1 MRSARHA
8 GGGWHKNLADASGLA
23 AGEGGRE
30 RERERERERR
40 PTGLTGGAAPR
51 PGLWPLDGELRAA
64 FEAERLLLDELPLDE
79 RAAAAEEDPDVELA
93 ALCGGGGSV
102 FLGMLLDFTPTMTFG
117 LSF

>member
-1 MRSARHA
+1 MRA
-8 GGGWHKNLADASGLA
+8 GGGR
-23 AGEGGRE
+23 EGE
-30 RERERERERR
+30 RERERKRERR

-64 FEAERLLLDELPLDE
+64 FEAERLLLDE

-102 FLGMLLDFTPTMTFG
+102 LGMLLDFTPTMTFG

>member
-1 MRSARHA
+1 MRA
-8 GGGWHKNLADASGLA
+8 GRGLSRLTGA
-23 AGEGGRE
+23 AAPRPGLWQDDEE
-30 RERERERERR
+30 RAPE
-40 PTGLTGGAAPR
+40 GLTGGAAPR

-64 FEAERLLLDELPLDE
+64 LDE

-102 FLGMLLDFTPTMTFG
+102 LGMLLDFTLTMTFG

>member
-1 MRSARHA
+1 MRA
-8 GGGWHKNLADASGLA
+8 GRGLSRLTGA
-23 AGEGGRE
+23 AAPRPGLWQDDEE
-30 RERERERERR
+30 RAPE
-40 PTGLTGGAAPR
+40 GLTGGAAPR

-64 FEAERLLLDELPLDE
+64 FEAERLLLDE

-102 FLGMLLDFTPTMTFG
+102 LGMLLDFTPTMTFG

>member
-1 MRSARHA
+1 MRA
-8 GGGWHKNLADASGLA
+8 GRGLSRLTGA
-23 AGEGGRE
+23 AAPRPGLWQDDEE
-30 RERERERERR
+30 RAPE
-40 PTGLTGGAAPR
+40 GLTGGAAPR
-51 PGLWPLDGELRAA
+51 PGLWPLDGELRAG

-102 FLGMLLDFTPTMTFG
+102 LGMLLDFTPTMTFG